1 MDLFCEEDRG
11 GADLTEAKHVQ
22 RRTENHD
29 NSEGGLAPE
38 GQELG

>member
-22 RRTENHD
+22 GRTENHD
-29 NSEGGLAPE
+29 NLRVRS
-38 GQELG
+38 